1 MSATTAVKEGK
12 EGRLGVMVR
21 TPTELFVYWQ
31 ANTPPEGDLML
42 RVSDLSGRPA
52 AELLDGKGHRMLD
65 VAAAVY
71 VPNLL
76 PGHLYYVEV
85 GRQGSEGFSTLLGAG
100 PVQTP
105 GLAGVDTQGFP
116 APYHR
121 S

>member
-1 MSATTAVKEGK
+1 MSATTAVKEAK

-31 ANTPPEGDLML
+31 GARQAGDITL

-52 AELLDGKGHRMLD
+52 AQSLDGRGYRD
-65 VAAAVY
+65 IEAASTVY

-85 GRQGSEGFSTLLGAG
+85 GRHGPEGFYPLMGAG

-105 GLAGVDTQGFP
+105 WKPGNDAPEFP